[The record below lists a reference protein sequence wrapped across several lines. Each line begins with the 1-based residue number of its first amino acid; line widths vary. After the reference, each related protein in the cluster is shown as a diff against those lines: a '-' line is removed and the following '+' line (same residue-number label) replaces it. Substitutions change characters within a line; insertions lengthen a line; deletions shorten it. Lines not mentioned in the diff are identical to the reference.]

1 MLMCE
6 SQGIFWGDNRCDRL
20 PSLINELYEGQP
32 GILLNGVLPLLQV
45 EDTSKLLSFYTDE
58 VHVLEI

>member
-6 SQGIFWGDNRCDRL
+6 SQGIFWGDNRCDTL
-20 PSLINELYEGQP
+20 PSLVNELYEGQP
-32 GILLNGVLPLLQV
+32 SILLNGVLPLLQV
-45 EDTSKLLSFYTDE
+45 EDTSISSFYTDE